1 MIPSGVHLGSLQI
14 TRLVITRLIVW
25 MLLLGSRGEGAFA
38 PTPCRSRPFPPT
50 PQRICCWRVK
60 ENQPI
65 RWPDLKRRY
74 LGGVTGSH
82 RATWGSS
89 PRGSRHSTR
98 VTSLRRSVQPGA
110 RCQHGVRARWP
121 PVTPPGQPVSA
132 GEFNHEPDADMRLE
146 PESPASSHPC
156 NQSTQRILSSGPM
169 CDVKRGNRATEQRE
183 ADGGRSA
190 ARRLSTPPTRC
201 EALV

>member
-74 LGGVTGSH
+74 LGGVTGGH

-98 VTSLRRSVQPGA
+98 ATSLRRRVQPRA
-110 RCQHGVRARWP
+110 RCRYEARARKP
-121 PVTPPGQPVSA
+121 RVIAPVQPVHAEDSERGSYVRRETRQSGGGAKGGRWRSQSGAAALDASDAVRGPRLRPSA
-132 GEFNHEPDADMRLE
+132 GLHWLA
-146 PESPASSHPC
+146 
-156 NQSTQRILSSGPM
+156 G
-169 CDVKRGNRATEQRE
+169 
-183 ADGGRSA
+183 SA
-190 ARRLSTPPTRC
+190 F
-201 EALV
+201 VH